1 MPCLMQPRRLS
12 VFASR
17 AHYCMLVNLFTGASR
32 FFSPKLLSSQ
42 SAPVCAG
49 VWDSPSRGAQA
60 LHFPLLNIIIES
72 CFAISPICQDPSEST
87 TWCTNHSS
95 QFSIIYILSEGALW
109 LFIQVIHDNIKQFW
123 SHYAPQASHH
133 WGLASIWTSCCWSQ
147 PCESGNSNSCQSTS
161 LI

>member
-1 MPCLMQPRRLS
+1 MAFSRTCSHMSITLSCTGEARTGHNVPTTASPVLSKKITSLNLQAMPCLMQPRRLL

-32 FFSPKLLSSQ
+32 SFSPKLLSSQ

-49 VWDSPSRGAQA
+49 VWDSPSRSAQA

-72 CFAISPICQDPSEST
+72 CFAISPICQGSSEST

-95 QFSIIYILSEGALW
+95 QFWIIYILSEGAL
-109 LFIQVIHDNIKQFW
+109 
-123 SHYAPQASHH
+123 
-133 WGLASIWTSCCWSQ
+133 
-147 PCESGNSNSCQSTS
+147 
-161 LI
+161 